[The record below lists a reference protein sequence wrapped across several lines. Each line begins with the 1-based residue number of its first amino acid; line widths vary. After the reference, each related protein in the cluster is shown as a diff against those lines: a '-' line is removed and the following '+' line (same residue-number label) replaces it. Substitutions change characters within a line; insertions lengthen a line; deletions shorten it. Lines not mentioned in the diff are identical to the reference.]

1 MVSLYR
7 FLNVSDYTID
17 SVDKQ
22 YLYFSELKDFNDPFE
37 DLFIAK
43 MNIPKPESI
52 TDGRLISIHQKIKN
66 SDPNAKVYSNEEF
79 TGMLLNGVPLTPF
92 KTQLL
97 KLTFKS
103 IEEQYKLL
111 VTNKKHCCFIQNN
124 SSSATEALKSKLMWS
139 HYGNGFRG
147 FVIEFD
153 KSQLLECLQSDTN
166 NHISYGDMFYGDL
179 STISVLDTFEK
190 FLEQGRETPNLNRL
204 LTAKSSEWSYESE
217 FRISSLKQKVKYE
230 INCVRSVTF
239 GAKMPTKQLQS
250 LVSLFKEKGV
260 PEDKL
265 KYASINRSTY
275 DIDVSPLLKKHYQN

>member
-43 MNIPKPESI
+43 MIIPKPESI

-103 IEEQYKLL
+103 
-111 VTNKKHCCFIQNN
+111 
-124 SSSATEALKSKLMWS
+124 
-139 HYGNGFRG
+139 
-147 FVIEFD
+147 
-153 KSQLLECLQSDTN
+153 
-166 NHISYGDMFYGDL
+166 
-179 STISVLDTFEK
+179 
-190 FLEQGRETPNLNRL
+190 
-204 LTAKSSEWSYESE
+204 
-217 FRISSLKQKVKYE
+217 
-230 INCVRSVTF
+230 
-239 GAKMPTKQLQS
+239 
-250 LVSLFKEKGV
+250 
-260 PEDKL
+260 
-265 KYASINRSTY
+265 
-275 DIDVSPLLKKHYQN
+275 